1 MLKLT
6 KVSYRYKS
14 RKDFTLKNINLH
26 IKAGEMLLIAGRTG
40 CGKSTLLKLMNGLL
54 TKNSKGEFLGEVTI
68 ESKNMKELLIA
79 EIGLKIGTVYQAPE
93 DQLFAMSVEDEIA
106 FILENQNLETAYIKE
121 QVAWALEKVGL
132 QGLGKSSIH
141 SLSGGQKQRLALASV
156 IISKPKILILDEPM
170 SQMNP
175 QGVVA
180 FLELLKMLNQ
190 DLNMTIIV
198 VEHRVH
204 ELNNY
209 FSRIIFLETGS
220 ILYDGLLSTL
230 WENNAEKNFLGL
242 REPENIKLS
251 RALKLG
257 KLCIDTR
264 ELLESIKTR
273 YPQAIGPNKKFNLP
287 QVPKTSS
294 IEELVN
300 VQNLYYKYSEAERE
314 TLQGVNF
321 SLNLGEAVALMG
333 SNGAGKSTILN
344 LLAGLI
350 TNYHGNIKLLG
361 GSVEQHGFKLG
372 ILRQEPDLM
381 LLADTV
387 REEIFWK
394 NKSLTVDRFRE
405 ISKKLGLDNLL
416 ADFPL
421 ALSKGQRLRV
431 VLASILARQPQVLLL
446 DEPTTGQDQESLQE
460 IQVIIAE
467 FKKNGGILFCTHDV
481 ELAAQVADRI
491 ILLNEGR
498 VVKQG
503 LTKEILSSKEDMQL
517 CGLSIPPMVEVA
529 KGLQMPP
536 CVTIKE
542 VVDYVC

>member
-54 TKNSKGEFLGEVTI
+54 TKNSKGEFLGAVTL

-141 SLSGGQKQRLALASV
+141 SLSGGQKQQLALASV

-209 FSRIIFLETGS
+209 FSRIIFLEAGS
-220 ILYDGLLSTL
+220 ILYDGILSNL
-230 WENNAEKNFLGL
+230 WENSAEKNFLGL

-287 QVPKTSS
+287 
-294 IEELVN
+294 
-300 VQNLYYKYSEAERE
+300 LYNIDLIIYNNSQRQLRE
-314 TLQGVNF
+314 V
-321 SLNLGEAVALMG
+321 
-333 SNGAGKSTILN
+333 
-344 LLAGLI
+344 
-350 TNYHGNIKLLG
+350 
-361 GSVEQHGFKLG
+361 
-372 ILRQEPDLM
+372 
-381 LLADTV
+381 
-387 REEIFWK
+387 
-394 NKSLTVDRFRE
+394 
-405 ISKKLGLDNLL
+405 
-416 ADFPL
+416 
-421 ALSKGQRLRV
+421 
-431 VLASILARQPQVLLL
+431 
-446 DEPTTGQDQESLQE
+446 
-460 IQVIIAE
+460 
-467 FKKNGGILFCTHDV
+467 
-481 ELAAQVADRI
+481 
-491 ILLNEGR
+491 
-498 VVKQG
+498 
-503 LTKEILSSKEDMQL
+503 
-517 CGLSIPPMVEVA
+517 
-529 KGLQMPP
+529 
-536 CVTIKE
+536 
-542 VVDYVC
+542 

>member
-54 TKNSKGEFLGEVTI
+54 TKNSKGEFLGAVTL

-394 NKSLTVDRFRE
+394 NKSLTVDRLGE

>member
-54 TKNSKGEFLGEVTI
+54 TKNSKGEFLGAVTL